1 MASPLGTLGGRR
13 VLALVQFFAVA
24 ATTGFA
30 GAAIY
35 INLVEHPARM
45 GCSTELA
52 ATVWVPSYKLA
63 TYMQAPLALIGSL
76 GGVAAWLLGAGVMWL
91 VGALCIF
98 AVIPFTLIVIFPT
111 NKRLL
116 APDRDPASAET
127 RELLVK
133 WGRLHAIR
141 SVLGFVAGSI
151 YIWQLVG
158 R

>member
-1 MASPLGTLGGRR
+1 M
-13 VLALVQFFAVA
+13 LALAQFIAVA

-35 INLVEHPARM
+35 INLVEHPARLS
-45 GCSTELA
+45 CSTEVA
-52 ATVWVPSYKLA
+52 ATVWAPSYKLA
-63 TYMQAPLALIGSL
+63 TFMQAPLALVGCL
-76 GGVAAWLLGAGVMWL
+76 GGVASWLLGANAMWL

-98 AVIPFTLIVIFPT
+98 AVIPVTLIVIFPV

-116 APDRDPASAET
+116 APDRDLSAEET

-133 WGRLHAIR
+133 WGQLHAIR
-141 SVLGFVAGSI
+141 SVLAFVAGSI

-158 R
+158 QA

>member
-1 MASPLGTLGGRR
+1 
-13 VLALVQFFAVA
+13 
-24 ATTGFA
+24 
-30 GAAIY
+30 
-35 INLVEHPARM
+35 
-45 GCSTELA
+45 
-52 ATVWVPSYKLA
+52 VPSHKLA
-63 TYMQAPLALIGSL
+63 TFTQTPFALVGSL

-91 VGALCIF
+91 IGALCIF
-98 AVIPFTLIVIFPT
+98 AVIPYTLIVIFPT
-111 NKRLL
+111 SKRLL

-133 WGRLHAIR
+133 WGQLHAVR